1 MTVALKL
8 FGTPQVRLKKR
19 WETLPF
25 DKTSAVLCYV
35 AAHPQGVTRG
45 TLATLLWET
54 DDHRARANLRQLLM
68 RVRRS
73 SWSLALQVTD
83 DHVVWHGSTDLES
96 FWKALKNNLALEPFA
111 PEFLAGFL
119 ISDAPA
125 LMDWL
130 DLERQTLRH
139 AWREAALQRAAVLQN
154 LAALELLRLV
164 LETDALC
171 EDAVQAILRLSI
183 RLEQPEMGRLAFETF
198 EQFLQQELGLEP
210 LPETVLLYQQGQTRQ
225 TPRLE
230 PRQTLPAPSTAF
242 IGRDAELSALE
253 ALLESGS
260 RCIAVI
266 ASGGMG
272 KTRLALRTAQAWQ
285 DSFADGVVFASML
298 GLHGQA
304 ALSDAL
310 LQGFAVPNRQ
320 ADTVSQLL
328 SLLEK
333 KSALLVLDN
342 LESDPEAASLLIARL
357 LEACPKLRV
366 LLTSRE
372 RLGLSG
378 ETVLELGGLEPLA
391 AQSLF
396 IAAARRADS
405 RLRLDSDGQAV
416 VARIALHCGYMP
428 LALELAASWAAV
440 LDLADLEHQVLTGL
454 QHLESR
460 FRDTPERHK
469 SIRAVFMQTW
479 LRLEPNLCQIL
490 AWLAPLEGGF
500 TLPMAQGIAKASLR
514 DLETLIARSLLSRQG
529 QRYAIHELLRQFIL
543 EQPQAQSMVAQTWL
557 LEFTQALQTS
567 RRSART
573 LAQLE
578 DELANIRC
586 ALWDFL
592 EARNDLAVRVLYL
605 ALDDV
610 YDTRGLSLEA
620 KQVFARVLQ
629 KLEPTSHLRAE
640 LFKLEASY
648 TMRLGDTTQAERLF
662 TLSLSCALEP
672 SLKASVLNLLA
683 QLMSRS
689 GRWLESDAAFIES
702 IALYQSVP
710 NIEQARLAECYNGLG
725 VNAKLRGEFSQSQQ
739 YLEAAIVLNQAVG
752 HLEGVAIATLNL
764 ANVHEAQGQDMAA
777 KTAYELCFKH
787 FTALGHKRAIAV
799 VFNNLSIV
807 QRKLGDILGARVSL
821 EQSLT
826 LKREMHDK
834 RGIAVAL
841 QSLAEIEMLEAK
853 PQQARGH
860 LLESIEI
867 ALEASAMPT
876 VMQSFHAFAGALEL
890 EGQLARAALIWRAVV
905 VHPATSGEI
914 QREIAL
920 KLPSLPKSGKTPEFQ
935 ELLASLQP
943 S

>member
-1 MTVALKL
+1 MTAALKL
-8 FGTPQVRLKKR
+8 FGSPRVRLKKR

-25 DKTSAVLCYV
+25 DKTSALLCYV
-35 AAHPQGVTRG
+35 AAHPEGVARG
-45 TLATLLWET
+45 VLATLLWET
-54 DDHRARANLRQLLM
+54 DDQRARVNLRQLLM

-73 SWSLALQVTD
+73 SWSVALEVTD
-83 DHVVWHGSTDLES
+83 DHIFWRGETDLES

-119 ISDAPA
+119 IPDAPA

-130 DLERQTLRH
+130 DLERQTLRQ
-139 AWREAALQRAAVLQN
+139 AWREAALRQAAQLES

-164 LETDALC
+164 LQADALC

-183 RLEQPEMGRLAFETF
+183 RLGQPEIGKQTFETF
-198 EQFLQQELGLEP
+198 EQFLAQELRLEP
-210 LPETVLLYQQGQTRQ
+210 LPETVLLYRQGLTRQ

-230 PRQTLPAPSTAF
+230 SRLLPAPSTAF

-260 RCIAVI
+260 RCIAVV
-266 ASGGMG
+266 APGGMG
-272 KTRLALRTAQAWQ
+272 KTRLALRTAQVWQ

-320 ADTVSQLL
+320 ADAVSQLL
-328 SLLEK
+328 GLLANK
-333 KSALLVLDN
+333 RALLVLDN
-342 LESDPEAASLLIARL
+342 LESDPEAAAALITLL
-357 LEACPKLRV
+357 LESCPQLRV

-372 RLGLSG
+372 RLGLSA

-391 AQSLF
+391 AQNLF

-428 LALELAASWAAV
+428 LALELAASWAAL
-440 LDLADLEHQVLTGL
+440 LDLSDLEHQVLSGL

-460 FRDTPERHK
+460 FRDTPTRHK

-479 LRLEPNLCQIL
+479 LRLEANLCQIL
-490 AWLAPLEGGF
+490 GWLVALEGGF
-500 TLPMAQGIAKASLR
+500 TLHMAQSIAKASLR

-543 EQPQAQSMVAQTWL
+543 EQPQAQNMVGQTWL
-557 LEFTQALQTS
+557 LEFTKSLQGS
-567 RRSART
+567 RRSAKT

-586 ALWDFL
+586 ALWVFL
-592 EARNDLAVRVLYL
+592 AVKNDLAVQVFCL

-629 KLEPTSHLRAE
+629 KLDQTSRLQAE

-648 TMRLGDTTQAERLF
+648 TMRLGDTPEAERLF
-662 TLSLSCALEP
+662 TLSLACAPEP
-672 SLKASVLNLLA
+672 SLKASVLNLLG

-689 GRWLESDAAFIES
+689 GRWQESDAAFLES
-702 IALYQSVP
+702 VRLYQSVP

-725 VNAKLRGEFSQSQQ
+725 VNAKLRGEFKQSQQ
-739 YLEAAIVLNQAVG
+739 YLEQAIMLHQAVG

-764 ANVHEAQGQDMAA
+764 ANVHEAQGQDTAA
-777 KTAYELCFKH
+777 KIAYELCFTH

-853 PQQARGH
+853 PEEARGH

-867 ALEASAMPT
+867 ALQASAMPT
-876 VMQSFHAFAGALEL
+876 VMQSFHAFAGALAL
-890 EGQLARAALIWRAVV
+890 EGHLERAALIWQAVA
-905 VHPATSGEI
+905 VHSATSGEI

-920 KLPSLPKSGKTPEFQ
+920 KLPMLPNSGKLLEFQ